1 MRSASRRM
9 LSPTGR
15 MHSVRSKALAS
26 ASRPR
31 QAEDAHMR
39 SMTSCVGMEAAVKA

>member
-9 LSPTGR
+9 LSPT